1 MSGININKMRKF
13 KLPKVGPNNITLH
26 SPVSTSDDDGTEII
40 NGDRQRNI
48 LVS

>member
-1 MSGININKMRKF
+1 MRKF

-26 SPVSTSDDDGTEII
+26 SPVSTSDDGTEII